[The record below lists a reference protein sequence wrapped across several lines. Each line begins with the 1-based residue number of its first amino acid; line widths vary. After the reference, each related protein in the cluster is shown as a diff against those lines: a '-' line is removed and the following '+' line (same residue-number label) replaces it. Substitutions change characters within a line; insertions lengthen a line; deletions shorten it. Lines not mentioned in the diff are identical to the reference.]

1 MDPIETEGRV
11 GFAAGVGKPVQWL
24 IDVHEAES
32 IIQHGIQMAV
42 DFGEVLSTA
51 ETDRAHHNRRSGAI
65 LCIHVP
71 SSM

>member
-42 DFGEVLSTA
+42 DFGEALVNS
-51 ETDRAHHNRRSGAI
+51 
-65 LCIHVP
+65 
-71 SSM
+71 

>member
-1 MDPIETEGRV
+1 LGFAISAKQRTNGQEILVQRDPIETEGRV

-42 DFGEVLSTA
+42 DFGEVLVNS
-51 ETDRAHHNRRSGAI
+51 
-65 LCIHVP
+65 
-71 SSM
+71 